1 MGALKYFAAQGGS
14 MPIPQR
20 VREYL
25 DSKDVP
31 HEWVHHAQAF
41 TAQEVAH
48 SVHVSGKHLAKTV
61 VLSADDRLV
70 MCVIP
75 ASHRLNLAEL
85 RALLE
90 VKHLAML
97 PEDELAKSFPDCELG
112 AIPPLGNLYGVE
124 VWVDRAL
131 TESEE
136 IVFCAGSH
144 VDCVRMKY
152 SDYAALVTPHVGR
165 FSDLWGTVA
174 A

>member
-1 MGALKYFAAQGGS
+1 

-25 DSKDVP
+25 DSRNVP
-31 HEWVHHAQAF
+31 HEWLQHAQAF

-48 SVHVSGKHLAKTV
+48 SIHFSGKHLAKTV
-61 VLSADDRLV
+61 VLSADGRLV
-70 MCVIP
+70 LGVIP
-75 ASHRLNLAEL
+75 ASHRLNLPEL

-90 VKHLAML
+90 VKRLEML
-97 PEDELAKSFPDCELG
+97 PEDELAKLFPDCELG
-112 AIPPLGNLYGVE
+112 ALPPLGNLYGME

-131 TESEE
+131 GESED
-136 IVFCAGSH
+136 IVFCPGTH

-152 SDYAALVTPHVGR
+152 SDFAGLVEPGIGR
-165 FSDLWGTVA
+165 FSDVWGALA